1 MGSDD
6 HPSDPPVT
14 DDGGPGSPWELGG
27 IVGRGPT
34 HDPLASIRAPQ
45 DPPFDVFLSGTV
57 FLDIIFTGM
66 SGPPTLG
73 TEVFSDGMGCSPG
86 GIANLATALSRLGL
100 RTSLAAAFGHDVY
113 GEFCRHT
120 LDDQEG
126 VDLSRSRR
134 FPHWHSPVTISLAS
148 DSDRSMVTH
157 GHEPP
162 ICSDE
167 MISGHGG
174 PPRTRACFVDLSED
188 PERWTEKARAE
199 GARVFADV
207 GWDPS
212 EQWSRQV
219 LDNLSAC
226 YAFLPNAPEAMS
238 YTRTN
243 SAEAAVRALAEIV
256 PVAVVTRGSDGALAI
271 DNESGEYADV
281 PSLPVEALDPTGA
294 GDVFAAGFVTAT
306 LARWPLLDRLRFAN
320 LCAALSVQHFGGSL
334 SAPGWADIAA
344 WWHVAKRV
352 PGLGRIAKE
361 YRFLES
367 VVPDTPVGEVRRA
380 TATIGFEVGDIDP

>member
-1 MGSDD
+1 MASGAPDDVGS
-6 HPSDPPVT
+6 H
-14 DDGGPGSPWELGG
+14 SPWELGG
-27 IVGRGPT
+27 IVGSGPA
-34 HDPLASIRAPQ
+34 HDPLAALRTPD
-45 DPPFDVFLSGTV
+45 DPLFDVFLSGTV

-66 SGPPTLG
+66 TAPPTPG
-73 TEVFSDGMGCSPG
+73 TEVFTEGMGCSPG

-113 GEFCRHT
+113 GEFCRRT

-134 FPHWHSPVTISLAS
+134 FPHWHSPVTVSLAS
-148 DSDRSMVTH
+148 DTDRSMITH
-157 GHEPP
+157 GHEAP
-162 ICSDE
+162 ISADE
-167 MISGHGG
+167 MIARNGAG
-174 PPRTRACFVDLSED
+174 PPRTRACFVDLAE
-188 PERWTEKARAE
+188 EIEHWTEQAKSD
-199 GARVFADV
+199 GALVFADV

-212 EQWSRQV
+212 ESWSEQV
-219 LDNLSAC
+219 LENLASC
-226 YAFLPNAPEAMS
+226 HVFLPNAPEAMA
-238 YTRTN
+238 YTRTD
-243 SAEAAVRALAEIV
+243 SADAAVRRLADIV
-256 PVAVVTRGSDGALAI
+256 PVAVVTRGSDGALAV
-271 DNESGEYADV
+271 DNETGEYADV
-281 PSLPVEALDPTGA
+281 PALPVEALDPTGA

-306 LARWPLLDRLRFAN
+306 LAGWPLLDRVRFAN

-352 PGLGRIAKE
+352 PGLGRVAKE